1 MVQVAFNSFNPAIMQ
16 NMQAPAYT
24 QNAQPA
30 AAAKIYAP
38 AHDEVVLTAK
48 KPEEEKKTGKKL
60 AIAAGAALGIA
71 AIGLIVRGRLKAVTK
86 LAEHIDF
93 TPAKTMEEAREFART
108 HLKIKKFDTADDLEF
123 ANWVNEGLVNINN
136 RYKGRAY
143 MPKEVLPYPKELAGE
158 HTLAGMASGLGN
170 STLYVNVYAWKG
182 FDEGITRM
190 LSMDKGFKFRFDP
203 NKNRHTMICLPFF
216 NVEKTKLILDK
227 AVLFNK
233 GELSQIDKCALSQN
247 LYDYI
252 KYYKLFRDN
261 PIKIVENMYSQKNFV
276 EALKKSLPD
285 GVKTLEEV
293 QKMDKAEIKKY
304 IWEMSDNLRA
314 NTPQKDWY
322 SATILDSKRSAFD
335 SLYHEE
341 GHLFHSKNAILDYEK
356 MHVTYDD
363 ATGKAAEIRS
373 GAREFLE
380 SADEQ
385 FIASTVSD
393 YAKKSPLE
401 FVAEVYARMVS
412 GHKFG
417 DDVMKL
423 YEKYKGPKLP
433 EAV

>member
-1 MVQVAFNSFNPAIMQ
+1 
-16 NMQAPAYT
+16 
-24 QNAQPA
+24 
-30 AAAKIYAP
+30 
-38 AHDEVVLTAK
+38 
-48 KPEEEKKTGKKL
+48 
-60 AIAAGAALGIA
+60 
-71 AIGLIVRGRLKAVTK
+71 
-86 LAEHIDF
+86 
-93 TPAKTMEEAREFART
+93 
-108 HLKIKKFDTADDLEF
+108 
-123 ANWVNEGLVNINN
+123 
-136 RYKGRAY
+136 
-143 MPKEVLPYPKELAGE
+143 
-158 HTLAGMASGLGN
+158 
-170 STLYVNVYAWKG
+170 
-182 FDEGITRM
+182 
-190 LSMDKGFKFRFDP
+190 
-203 NKNRHTMICLPFF
+203 
-216 NVEKTKLILDK
+216 
-227 AVLFNK
+227 
-233 GELSQIDKCALSQN
+233 
-247 LYDYI
+247 
-252 KYYKLFRDN
+252 
-261 PIKIVENMYSQKNFV
+261 MYSQKNFV